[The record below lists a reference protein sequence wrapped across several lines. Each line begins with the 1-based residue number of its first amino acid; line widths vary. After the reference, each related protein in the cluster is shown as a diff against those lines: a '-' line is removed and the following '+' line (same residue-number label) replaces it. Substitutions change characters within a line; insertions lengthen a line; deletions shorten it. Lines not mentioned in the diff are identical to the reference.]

1 MSSNTIIHE
10 LDKIFK
16 GERDTAL
23 TSNEIDLLIADEITT
38 ITFFYIFEGLQKSAI
53 PKKFYVRSVIDK
65 IMNTRSKCYSTDEKY
80 ELALFGLAFRGL
92 ERANP
97 NEYIRMKGV
106 GVIHIIGYIYKLFNK
121 RTCLFESGK
130 YITILMM
137 LMYLGSNINLPIFS
151 DDGAYYKNTNTVI
164 DINLSTTV
172 RTYLLEGGQCSLLS
186 KIEDLQ
192 TEIKTFIKTGE
203 SKNILVDALN
213 ITRLGLYLDLPEL
226 ILPNRIESL
235 IDVIKYQD
243 IRIIKENKLGLLSKD
258 IQQNVIRYSA
268 MFNSPDIFYMMYQRT
283 GDISYVNMNILL
295 AEAYKLGK
303 FTYLQERLKEN
314 IIMLIQDGVTLD
326 VYQVEMLRK
335 ISNEFVDEIINI
347 YNQPRQKKECSI
359 EEGEPTHELRLLA
372 YELNIDPL
380 STKNFICKS
389 IKEIADADPTKIKE
403 AALKRQ
409 MAKIRS
415 ESSKITDYIEGD
427 PESKFFKDNRIYRVE
442 DVIGLVDFDYINYK
456 DEQGITWYF
465 TKDQFDELLAKKYN
479 IHLVGQKL
487 SEEFLERLKD
497 RKKFLE
503 RLGVYEIRN
512 KKIDDGIKDLNS
524 NDQVRTKDDVQR
536 MIDRFEK
543 LLEKEKIL
551 PQYLRNLSP
560 PKMTRISLELGEDQI
575 NYAVFN
581 DITGQRYAV
590 FALTMLSKFD
600 EDPNNIRKFARE
612 FVKIV

>member
-1 MSSNTIIHE
+1 MSSNTIIYE

-16 GERDTAL
+16 GERESAL

-38 ITFFYIFEGLQKSAI
+38 ITFFYVFEGLQKSAI

-65 IMNTRSKCYSTDEKY
+65 IMKKRSKCYDTDTKY

-121 RTCLFESGK
+121 KVCLFENEK
-130 YITILMM
+130 YLTILMI

-151 DDGAYYKNTNTVI
+151 DDGSYYKNTNTVV

-186 KIEDLQ
+186 QIEDLQ
-192 TEIKTFIKTGE
+192 TEIKTFIKTGK
-203 SKNILVDALN
+203 SGNTMINTLT
-213 ITRLGLYLDLPEL
+213 ITQLGLYLDLPEL
-226 ILPNRIESL
+226 INPNKVESL
-235 IDVIKYQD
+235 IDVVKYQD
-243 IRIIKENKLGLLSKD
+243 IRIIKEGGLGLLSRD
-258 IQQNVIRYSA
+258 TQQSLIRYGA
-268 MFNSPDIFYMMYQRT
+268 IFNSPDIFYMMYRRN
-283 GDISYVNMNILL
+283 GNISYVNMNILL

-303 FTYLQERLKEN
+303 FTHLQERLKEN

-335 ISNEFVDEIINI
+335 VSNEFVDEIINI
-347 YNQPRQKKECSI
+347 YSQPRKEKECSI
-359 EEGEPTHELRLLA
+359 EEGEPSHELRLLA
-372 YELNIDPL
+372 YELDIDPL
-380 STKNFICKS
+380 STKNFICKR

-403 AALKRQ
+403 AALKKQ
-409 MAKIRS
+409 MERIKSDSA
-415 ESSKITDYIEGD
+415 KITDYIEGD
-427 PESKFFKDNRIYRVE
+427 PESKFLKDSRVHRVE
-442 DVIGLVDFDYINYK
+442 DVIGLVDLDYINYT

-479 IHLVGQKL
+479 IHLIGQKL
-487 SEEFLERLKD
+487 SEEFLDRLRS

-503 RLGVYEIRN
+503 RLGVYGSRN

-524 NDQVRTKDDVQR
+524 NDQIRTKDDIQK

-543 LLEKEKIL
+543 DLEKEKIL

-560 PKMTRISLELGEDQI
+560 SKMSRISSQLGEDQI

-590 FALTMLSKFD
+590 FAITMLSKFD
-600 EDPNNIRKFARE
+600 EDPNNISKFARE